1 MVAFVNT
8 FLSYG
13 VLMLVTVAVAA
24 AGFVVGVKLRKH
36 KDANKSDSE

>member
-13 VLMLVTVAVAA
+13 VLMLVIVAVAA
-24 AGFVVGVKLRKH
+24 AGFVVGTMLRKN
-36 KDANKSDSE
+36 KDAKKKGSE

>member
-13 VLMLVTVAVAA
+13 ALMLVIVAVAA
-24 AGFVVGVKLRKH
+24 AGFVVGMVLRKN
-36 KDANKSDSE
+36 KDAKKRDSE

>member
-24 AGFVVGVKLRKH
+24 AGFVVGMVFRKN
-36 KDANKSDSE
+36 KNAKKSDNE

>member
-13 VLMLVTVAVAA
+13 VLMLVILAVAA
-24 AGFVVGVKLRKH
+24 AGFVVGVKLRKN
-36 KDANKSDSE
+36 KDAKKSDSE